1 MTANDRILSFIRTY
15 VPYAVGAALA
25 WLLAT
30 LGIDLR
36 GEFEVA
42 LVAVL
47 VVAGQNL
54 YYLVVRL
61 VEQAMPGAGFLLG
74 APVQPSYE
82 HVDNLWASLVRT
94 GFPSVIGAL
103 LFVIVNALGLHLDGD
118 AQTGLVVILVA
129 VAQALYYTAARA
141 IAGRFPALTWL
152 VGPDAPPVAYTGARH
167 RAL

>member
-1 MTANDRILSFIRTY
+1 MTANARILSFIRTY
-15 VPYAVGAALA
+15 VPYAVGAVLA

-30 LGIDLR
+30 LGVDLR

-42 LVAVL
+42 VVAFL
-47 VVAGQNL
+47 VVATQNL

-61 VEQAMPGAGFLLG
+61 AEQRFPGAGFLLG
-74 APVQPSYE
+74 VPVQPSYE
-82 HVDNLWASLVRT
+82 HVDNLWASLIRT
-94 GFPSVIGAL
+94 GFPSIIGAALFL
-103 LFVIVNALGLHLDGD
+103 LVNLLGLQLDAD

-129 VAQALYYTAARA
+129 LAQALYYTAARA
-141 IAGRFPALTWL
+141 IAGRFPALSWL